1 MNQTGFPLFSFPFP
15 MQQGNSGEDTPPRVQ
30 AAMEL
35 LRDLTLKTMS
45 RAAISDVVIEVLPGQ
60 ALCRSENQVRD
71 DACTL
76 LSNYF
81 RGELQPDFWEKLQ
94 LPGESNQNQWGGI
107 PGQLVRC
114 PACYPDP
121 ARSSCPMCNG
131 AGQVMVFPV
140 KEAKS

>member
-1 MNQTGFPLFSFPFP
+1 MFPFSLP
-15 MQQGNSGEDTPPRVQ
+15 QGSPSQEETPPRVQ

-35 LRDLTLKTMS
+35 LRDLTIKTMS
-45 RAAISDVVIEVLPGQ
+45 RAAISDVAIEILEGQ
-60 ALCRSENQVRD
+60 TLTSSESQVRN

-94 LPGESNQNQWGGI
+94 LPGEGDRNHWGNI

-114 PACYPDP
+114 PACYPEA
-121 ARSSCPMCNG
+121 ARTGCPMCNG

-140 KEAKS
+140 KAGNP